1 MALVVELLR
10 VGGLQR
16 DEDCKEVVVLLR
28 STRGKGAEECCRC
41 GEPLW
46 WCKSVGVLQ
55 RHKRLVEEPVEATWV
70 EDEGIASRG

>member
-1 MALVVELLR
+1 MVELLR
-10 VGGLQR
+10 VEGLQR
-16 DEDCKEVVVLLR
+16 DEGCKGVVALLR

-41 GEPLW
+41 GEPLLW

-55 RHKRLVEEPVEATWV
+55 RRKLLVEEPVEATLV

>member
-1 MALVVELLR
+1 MVELLR

-16 DEDCKEVVVLLR
+16 DEDCKVVVVLSR

-55 RHKRLVEEPVEATWV
+55 RRKLLVEEPVEATWG
-70 EDEGIASRG
+70 EDEEIASRG

>member
-1 MALVVELLR
+1 MR

-16 DEDCKEVVVLLR
+16 DEDCKVVLAR

-46 WCKSVGVLQ
+46 WCKSVGVL
-55 RHKRLVEEPVEATWV
+55 RRRKLLVEEPVEATWV

>member
-1 MALVVELLR
+1 MVELLK

-16 DEDCKEVVVLLR
+16 DEGCKGEVVLSR
-28 STRGKGAEECCRC
+28 STRGKEAEECCRC

-46 WCKSVGVLQ
+46 WCKSVGVLR
-55 RHKRLVEEPVEATWV
+55 RHKQLVEEPVEATWV

>member
-1 MALVVELLR
+1 MVELLR

-16 DEDCKEVVVLLR
+16 DEDCKVVLLR
-28 STRGKGAEECCRC
+28 STRGKGVEECCRC

-55 RHKRLVEEPVEATWV
+55 RRKLLVEEPVEATWV
-70 EDEGIASRG
+70 EDEEIASRG

>member
-1 MALVVELLR
+1 MVELLR

-16 DEDCKEVVVLLR
+16 DEDCKVVLSR

-46 WCKSVGVLQ
+46 WCKSVGVLR
-55 RHKRLVEEPVEATWV
+55 RHKLLVEEPVEATWV

>member
-1 MALVVELLR
+1 MVELLR

-16 DEDCKEVVVLLR
+16 DEDCKGEVVLSR
-28 STRGKGAEECCRC
+28 STRGKGAEECCRS

-46 WCKSVGVLQ
+46 WCKSVGVLR
-55 RHKRLVEEPVEATWV
+55 RHKLLVVEPVEATWV

>member
-1 MALVVELLR
+1 MK

-16 DEDCKEVVVLLR
+16 DEDCKEVVVLSR
-28 STRGKGAEECCRC
+28 STRGKEAEECCRC

-46 WCKSVGVLQ
+46 WCKSVGVL
-55 RHKRLVEEPVEATWV
+55 RRRKLLVEEPVEATWV

>member
-1 MALVVELLR
+1 MVELLR
-10 VGGLQR
+10 GGGLQR
-16 DEDCKEVVVLLR
+16 DEDCKGQVVLSR
-28 STRGKGAEECCRC
+28 STRGKEAEECCRC

-55 RHKRLVEEPVEATWV
+55 RHKLLVVEPVEATWV

>member
-1 MALVVELLR
+1 MVELLR

-16 DEDCKEVVVLLR
+16 DEDCKVVVVLSR

-46 WCKSVGVLQ
+46 WCKSVGVLL
-55 RHKRLVEEPVEATWV
+55 RRKRLVEEPVEATWV

>member
-1 MALVVELLR
+1 MR

-16 DEDCKEVVVLLR
+16 DEDCKEVVVLSR
-28 STRGKGAEECCRC
+28 STRGTGAEECCRC

-55 RHKRLVEEPVEATWV
+55 RRKLLAEEPVEATWV
-70 EDEGIASRG
+70 EDEEIASRG

>member
-1 MALVVELLR
+1 MVELLR

-16 DEDCKEVVVLLR
+16 DEDCKVVLSR
-28 STRGKGAEECCRC
+28 STRGREAEECCRS

-55 RHKRLVEEPVEATWV
+55 RHKQLVEEPVEATWV

>member
-1 MALVVELLR
+1 MR

-16 DEDCKEVVVLLR
+16 DEDYKEVVVLSR

-46 WCKSVGVLQ
+46 WCKSVGVLRRRKQ
-55 RHKRLVEEPVEATWV
+55 LVEEPVEATWV